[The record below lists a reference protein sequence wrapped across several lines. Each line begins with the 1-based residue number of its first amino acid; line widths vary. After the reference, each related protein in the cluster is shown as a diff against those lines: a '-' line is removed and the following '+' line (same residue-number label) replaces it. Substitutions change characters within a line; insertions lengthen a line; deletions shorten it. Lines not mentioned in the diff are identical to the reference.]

1 MTPRIYPMLVA
12 YERGTA
18 TLNVWQGG
26 ETPRKLVE
34 TEMSRQE
41 LAHLIAEGATLLRD
55 ME

>member
-26 ETPRKLVE
+26 ERPRKLVE
-34 TEMSRQE
+34 TELSRRE
-41 LAHLIAEGATLLRD
+41 LALLVAEGAKLLRD